1 LPGCCGTKMAEPGRL
16 SAAEILVAGVDEAG
30 RGPLAGP
37 VVAAAVIL
45 DPLQPV
51 AGLDDSKR
59 LSAARREALYDQIRE
74 QALAWS
80 IVQIPPAQID
90 ELNILRATL
99 LGMRQAVEGL
109 SPAPRL
115 VLVDGN
121 RAPDL
126 TCETRTIVGGD
137 ALEPAISA
145 ASILA
150 KVERDRLMT
159 EYHRRHPCY
168 GFDCHKGYP
177 TPDHLRRL
185 AEFGPCEIH
194 RKSFAPV
201 REAMQRMLL

>member
-1 LPGCCGTKMAEPGRL
+1 MATVDPGRL
-16 SAAEILVAGVDEAG
+16 VTAATLVAGVDEAG

-37 VVAAAVIL
+37 VVVAAVIL
-45 DPLQPV
+45 DRRQPV

-59 LSAARREALYDQIRE
+59 LSAARREALYDQIRA

-80 IVQIPPAQID
+80 IVQISPAQID

-99 LGMRQAVEGL
+99 LGMQQAVEGL
-109 SPAPRL
+109 SPAPGL
-115 VLVDGN
+115 ALVDGN
-121 RAPDL
+121 RAPEL
-126 TCETRTIVGGD
+126 ACETRTIVGGD

-150 KVERDRLMT
+150 KVERDRIMI
-159 EYHRRHPCY
+159 EWHRHHPRY

-201 REAMQRMLL
+201 REAMQRVLL